1 MILKGG
7 SKGCFTWSFSALKTH
22 STVPYLIWVS
32 SCYIKAI
39 FHQRERDRERHR
51 ETKRQTERDRETER
65 QTERLLINC
74 HFAFLLFTEMPPES
88 S

>member
-7 SKGCFTWSFSALKTH
+7 SKGCLTWSFSALKTH

-39 FHQRERDRERHR
+39 FHQRERE
-51 ETKRQTERDRETER
+51 TERDRERQRDRQRETER
-65 QTERLLINC
+65 QRQRQRDRQRD
-74 HFAFLLFTEMPPES
+74 F
-88 S
+88 

>member
-1 MILKGG
+1 MEFLSSKDTFDCTLFNLGFLMLYKGN
-7 SKGCFTWSFSALKTH
+7 FS
-22 STVPYLIWVS
+22 SE
-32 SCYIKAI
+32 
-39 FHQRERDRERHR
+39 RERDRERQR
-51 ETKRQTERDRETER
+51 ETKRQTERDRETETETER